1 MTQFEYYSHN
11 EMRKIKSDLSNDLMA
26 ALKELLVERIL
37 DNMSVEDLVEYVAMD
52 LDKYYD
58 DMLDPDFLAEAE
70 DYWEDYFPDIIQEIQ
85 EDFLLKYIVKVD
97 DFELSEDEYLA
108 VQDNELSLF
117 DILDNRF
124 TNDRL
129 NIYIQD

>member
-1 MTQFEYYSHN
+1 MTKIELSDNQF
-11 EMRKIKSDLSNDLMA
+11 A
-26 ALKELLVERIL
+26 ALKELLVERIV

-85 EDFLLKYIVKVD
+85 EDF
-97 DFELSEDEYLA
+97 
-108 VQDNELSLF
+108 
-117 DILDNRF
+117 
-124 TNDRL
+124 
-129 NIYIQD
+129 

>member
-11 EMRKIKSDLSNDLMA
+11 DMRKIKSDLSNDQMA

-37 DNMSVEDLVEYVAMD
+37 DNMSVDDLVEYVGND

-70 DYWEDYFPDIIQEIQ
+70 DYWEDSFPDVIQEIQ
-85 EDFLLKYIVKVD
+85 EDF
-97 DFELSEDEYLA
+97 
-108 VQDNELSLF
+108 
-117 DILDNRF
+117 
-124 TNDRL
+124 
-129 NIYIQD
+129 

>member
-11 EMRKIKSDLSNDLMA
+11 DMRKIKSDLSNDQMA
-26 ALKELLVERIL
+26 ALKELLVERIV

-70 DYWEDYFPDIIQEIQ
+70 DYWEDYFPDVIQEIQ
-85 EDFLLKYIVKVD
+85 EDF
-97 DFELSEDEYLA
+97 
-108 VQDNELSLF
+108 
-117 DILDNRF
+117 
-124 TNDRL
+124 
-129 NIYIQD
+129 

>member
-11 EMRKIKSDLSNDLMA
+11 EMRKIKSDLSNDQMA

-37 DNMSVEDLVEYVAMD
+37 DNMSVEDLVEYVGND

-70 DYWEDYFPDIIQEIQ
+70 DYWEDSFPDVIQEIQ
-85 EDFLLKYIVKVD
+85 EDF
-97 DFELSEDEYLA
+97 
-108 VQDNELSLF
+108 
-117 DILDNRF
+117 
-124 TNDRL
+124 
-129 NIYIQD
+129 